1 MVEEKGQSR
10 EKEKWSYSL
19 PVTYNPEEVF
29 ISGELMPDCLFELD
43 DASTQALLAYFT

>member
-1 MVEEKGQSR
+1 MVEEKGQHK

-29 ISGELMPDCLFELD
+29 ISGELIPDYVFELD
-43 DASTQALLAYFT
+43 GAST